1 MTCSRLERAEV
12 MTGVSPQ
19 TLKAKLVELAW
30 APWWSMGEGEE
41 PRTPK
46 ILASN
51 TGRTELS

>member
-12 MTGVSPQ
+12 ITGVRPQ
-19 TLKAKLVELAW
+19 IDSVEFAW

-41 PRTPK
+41 PRRTPK

-51 TGRTELS
+51 TGRMELP